1 MNLKIEKLNII
12 HQIIRLEDE
21 QMINTIKDLLALG
34 GAVSDTDIDF
44 WDELTESQKESI
56 QLSIKQLETGEGISH
71 EQVMADMRKMLEV

>member
-44 WDELTESQKESI
+44 WDNRQDLQ
-56 QLSIKQLETGEGISH
+56 
-71 EQVMADMRKMLEV
+71 